1 MKSCNYVDHDIVDY
15 SQKKGNNQDRS
26 KSSSKD
32 NCSYS
37 GTGGSGGYVEH
48 EMVDLSQSNKKNR
61 K

>member
-15 SQKKGNNQDRS
+15 SQKKGNTQDRS

-32 NCSYS
+32 NCYYS
-37 GTGGSGGYVEH
+37 GSGPYIQH
-48 EMVDLSQSNKKNR
+48 DIVDYKQSNKKNR